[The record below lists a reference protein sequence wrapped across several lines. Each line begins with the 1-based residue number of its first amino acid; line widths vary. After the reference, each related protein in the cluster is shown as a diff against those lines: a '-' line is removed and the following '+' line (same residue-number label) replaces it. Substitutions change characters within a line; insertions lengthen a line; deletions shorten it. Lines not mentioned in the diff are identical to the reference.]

1 MRALKA
7 LLICGTLVLAVAL
20 PAAAEPKGSGGQT
33 CDESATGVS
42 HKINGKNYTCDKC
55 VYSQCDTS
63 GGSISNCKRVTEYT
77 NCVAAAGSSGVGPAR
92 VNVDRME
99 QPIAPPRKGPQQAAP
114 QKKQQ

>member
-55 VYSQCDTS
+55 VYSQCDSS